1 LDVKNIFAELGQ
13 QFWCGR
19 YFEIPCNLYCPV
31 RVCRYTKNL
40 DIGVHI
46 FIRYLPANLKV
57 LGREIN
63 TANTYLGLIRSMF

>member
-1 LDVKNIFAELGQ
+1 MVWEV
-13 QFWCGR
+13 
-19 YFEIPCNLYCPV
+19 YCPV

-46 FIRYLPANLKV
+46 IVRYLPASLKV

-63 TANTYLGLIRSMF
+63 TANLGLIRSMF

>member
-1 LDVKNIFAELGQ
+1 MSKIFSQSWANNSVV
-13 QFWCGR
+13 GR
-19 YFEIPCNLYCPV
+19 YFEIPCKLYCPV

-46 FIRYLPANLKV
+46 FVRYLPASLKV